1 MKLVFLAP
9 WSVQILG
16 KKYEVSSKAYYSL
29 LGHISRESCESENLV
44 WADKIEHTRPK
55 QVLDPGSLA
64 QFNGKLQQEGIVA
77 HER

>member
-1 MKLVFLAP
+1 MGGYHIYIYIYIYIKLMKLVFLAP

-44 WADKIEHTRPK
+44 WADRTYKTEASAG
-55 QVLDPGSLA
+55 PG
-64 QFNGKLQQEGIVA
+64 
-77 HER
+77 